1 MSVTELLTELA
12 ARGVRLSINDD
23 HLIVHPGGEKLP
35 DALRARLTSHKS
47 ELLALLQEPDPKETV
62 AWQQIIPNETDRHL
76 PFPLTDLQQ
85 AYWVGQNA
93 PLELGNICCHYYVEF
108 DSQEIDLERLDVA
121 WRRLVQRHD
130 MLRAALLPDGTQQIL
145 EKVPPFRIEV
155 TDLRGH
161 NSEIVSEHL
170 DSTRSLL
177 SHQVFAATDWPH
189 FDIRATRCDRFTRL
203 HVSINILFTDV
214 YGILQIFT
222 EWQRFYLDPETILE
236 PLQLS
241 FRDYV
246 IAENKFRDSELFRTS
261 EEYWLARL
269 SSIPPGPDMPLA
281 RNPKDIKE
289 PIFTRRTNYV
299 ERASWQRLK
308 ERAQRAGVSAT
319 SLLCTAFA
327 EVLAAWSSNTR
338 FSLNLPLLFR
348 LPLHPQV
355 NKIVGPSTSTLILDV
370 DATTDCSFE
379 ARVQRVQR
387 RMTEGINH
395 RYLGGVRVLRDLS
408 RINGS
413 TASAMMPVVFTS
425 TLGHQDLFD
434 RGFNDWLGKEVYT
447 ITQTPQVWLDHQ
459 ALEKRGNL
467 HFNWDAVEE
476 LFPAGLLDDAFAA
489 YRSLLDRL
497 ANDESVWQ
505 MQPRRLLPA
514 AQMDQRRRMNDTG
527 AALSEELLH
536 SLFDKQARRDTH
548 QVAVVSA
555 ERVLTYEELQQR
567 ADEVSEKLTALGVRP
582 NTLVAVV
589 MSKGWEQV
597 VAVLGILKS
606 GAAYLPIDPKLP
618 LQRLHLILE
627 NGHAEIVLT
636 QSRWDEKLEWPNGL
650 QRICVDSLTGAGSG
664 ALDDACCQSPDDLAY
679 VIFTSGSTGMPKG
692 VMIDHR
698 AAVNTILDI
707 NRRFQVT
714 PEDRVLAISSLSFDL
729 SVYDIFGTL
738 AAGGTVVIPDPDA
751 LRDPAQWAELIRTH
765 RVTIWDSVPTLMRM
779 LMEHANGDGKPDLS
793 SLRLVMMS
801 GDWIP
806 VSLPGQIRQALGNV
820 EIVSLGG
827 ATEAAIWSIYYPIK
841 EVDPDWKS
849 IPYGRPLTNQR
860 FHVLNTAMEDCPT
873 WVPGYL
879 YIAGSGLAKGYWR
892 REANTK
898 ESFLNHPETGEPL
911 YRTGDLGR
919 YLPDGNIEFLGRDD
933 FQVKVSGH
941 RIELG
946 EIEAALLKHPEVAS
960 AVVTTSGNASGE
972 KRLVGYVVPKRPPA
986 VELPASNLA
995 HLPIFENVENAQL
1008 DQVLLDPVQRLDFTL
1023 GQHGIR
1029 ATNGNRETV
1038 QLAQPLHVG
1047 YRRYTSRRTERQ
1059 FISTPIPLEKLS
1071 RLLFSLRQLEIDG
1084 FRKYQYPSA
1093 GSLYPVQAYLHV
1105 KEGRIEGV
1113 SPGTYYYHPI
1123 QHQLVLLRAGAR
1135 LDRGIHATINRRIFD
1150 EAAFSVFLIAQ
1161 MNAITP
1167 MYGPLARDFCLLEA
1181 GYLSQLLMSTSTL
1194 CGIGL
1199 CPVGTLNFESVRD
1212 LFLLES
1218 SHVLV
1223 HSLLGGKVEPRSNGQ
1238 AKVEKRSLRTL
1249 PDPDSSL
1256 QAFLRESLPDYMVPS
1271 TFVFLDA
1278 LPLSAEGKVN
1288 RQTLAC
1294 LEEASGF
1301 QARVYEPP
1309 QTDLEHLLATIVQ
1322 ESLQLKQV
1330 GVQENF
1336 FELGA
1341 DSVQLIQIQNRL
1353 AAELGR
1359 PVSIVDF
1366 FRHSTIRDLAVAL
1379 ESGHVA
1385 PSVEL
1390 AKSRSEIRRT
1400 SMQQRVVQRPS
1411 LKQVAKPKN
1420 K

>member
-12 ARGVRLSINDD
+12 ARGVRLSVNED
-23 HLIVHPGGEKLP
+23 HLIVHPGREKLP
-35 DALRARLTSHKS
+35 DELRARLSSHKP
-47 ELLALLQEPDPKETV
+47 ELLALFQGPGEKEMTP
-62 AWQQIIPNETDRHL
+62 WQQIVPNEKDRHL

-93 PLELGNICCHYYVEF
+93 PIELSNICCHYYVEF
-108 DSQEIDLERLDVA
+108 DSQGIDLERLDVA

-130 MLRAALLPDGTQQIL
+130 MLRAVVLPDGTQRIL
-145 EKVPPFRIEV
+145 EEVSPFRIEV

-170 DSTRSLL
+170 DKIRGLL
-177 SHQVFAATDWPH
+177 SHQVFAASDWPH

-214 YGILQIFT
+214 YGILQLFT
-222 EWQRFYLDPETILE
+222 EWQRFYVDPETMFE

-246 IAENKFRDSELFRTS
+246 IAENNFRDSELFRKS

-269 SSIPPGPDMPLA
+269 SSIPPGPDIPLA

-289 PIFTRRTNYV
+289 PRFVRRTDYV
-299 ERASWQRLK
+299 EKDSWQRLK
-308 ERAQRAGVSAT
+308 VRALRAGVSPT

-327 EVLAAWSSNTR
+327 EVLAAWSSTSR

-348 LPLHPQV
+348 LPFHPQV
-355 NKIVGPSTSTLILDV
+355 NKIVGPSTSTLLLEV

-379 ARVQRVQR
+379 ARVQRLQR

-395 RYLGGVRVLRDLS
+395 RYIGGVRVLRELS
-408 RINGS
+408 RIHGG

-425 TLGHQDLFD
+425 TLGHRDLFD
-434 RGFNDWLGKEVYT
+434 RGLNDWLGQAVYT

-459 ALEKRGNL
+459 ALEKQGNL

-489 YRSLLDRL
+489 YRSLLDHL
-497 ANDESVWQ
+497 ANDESAWQ
-505 MQPRRLLPA
+505 TQPRRLLPA
-514 AQMDQRRRMNDTG
+514 GQMAQRRRMNHTD

-536 SLFDKQARRDTH
+536 SLFEKQVRRDPH

-555 ERVLTYEELQQR
+555 ERVLTYEELHRR
-567 ADEVSEKLTALGVRP
+567 ANEVSERLTELGVLP
-582 NTLVAVV
+582 NTLVAVA

-606 GAAYLPIDPKLP
+606 GAAYLPLDPNLP
-618 LQRLHLILE
+618 TQRLHLILE
-627 NGHAEIVLT
+627 NGQVENVLT
-636 QSRWDEKLEWPNGL
+636 QSSWDKTLEWPSGL
-650 QRICVDSLTGAGSG
+650 KRISVDALTGAGS
-664 ALDDACCQSPDDLAY
+664 AEANHACRQGPGDLAY

-707 NRRFQVT
+707 NRRFKVT
-714 PEDRVLAISSLSFDL
+714 PEDRVFAISSLSFDL
-729 SVYDIFGTL
+729 SVYDIFGIL
-738 AAGGTVVIPDPDA
+738 AAGGTIVIPEPGA
-751 LRDPAQWAELIRTH
+751 LRDPAKWAELIRTH

-779 LMEHANGDGKPDLS
+779 LMEHVNGDDELDLS
-793 SLRLVMMS
+793 SLRLVLMS

-806 VSLPGQIRQALGNV
+806 VSLPGQIRQAINNV
-820 EIVSLGG
+820 EVISLGG
-827 ATEAAIWSIYYPIK
+827 ATEAAIWSIHYPIE

-860 FHVLNTAMEDCPT
+860 FHVLNIAMEDCPT

-892 REANTK
+892 QETKTK
-898 ESFLNHPETGEPL
+898 ESFLKRPETGEPL

-946 EIEAALLKHPEVAS
+946 EIEAALLTHPEVAA

-972 KRLVGYVVPKRPPA
+972 KRLVGYVVPKPA
-986 VELPASNLA
+986 PAAEPLGSHLA
-995 HLPIFENVENAQL
+995 HLPIFEKVDNAQL

-1023 GQHGIR
+1023 RQHGIR
-1029 ATNGNRETV
+1029 ATNGNHQTV
-1038 QLAQPLHVG
+1038 QLAQPNTERAS
-1047 YRRYTSRRTERQ
+1047 YRRYTRRRTDRQ
-1059 FISTPIPLEKLS
+1059 FQSTPIPFAKVS
-1071 RLLFSLRQLEIDG
+1071 RLLLSLRQLEIDG

-1093 GSLYPVQAYLHV
+1093 GSLYPVQTYLHV
-1105 KEGRIEGV
+1105 KEGKIEGV

-1123 QHQLVLLRAGAR
+1123 QHQLVMLRHGATIE
-1135 LDRGIHATINRRIFD
+1135 RGVHATINQRIFD
-1150 EAAFSVFLIAQ
+1150 ESAFSVFLIAQ
-1161 MNAITP
+1161 MNAVAP
-1167 MYGPLARDFCLLEA
+1167 MYGPLAKDFCLLEA

-1199 CPVGTLNFESVRD
+1199 CPVGTLDFESVRD

-1218 SHVLV
+1218 SHVLM
-1223 HSLLGGKVEPRSNGQ
+1223 HSLLGGKVETRSNGR
-1238 AKVEKRSLRTL
+1238 AKVEKRSLKTSR
-1249 PDPDSSL
+1249 DPSSSL
-1256 QAFLRESLPDYMVPS
+1256 QAFLRDRLPEYMVPS
-1271 TFVFLDA
+1271 KFVLMDA
-1278 LPLSAEGKVN
+1278 LPLTAEGKVS
-1288 RQTLAC
+1288 RQALAS
-1294 LEEASGF
+1294 LEEAPEF

-1309 QTDLEHLLATIVQ
+1309 QSDMEHLLATIVQ
-1322 ESLQLKQV
+1322 EVLQLKQV
-1330 GVQENF
+1330 GIQENF

-1353 AAELGR
+1353 AAKLGR

-1366 FRHSTIRDLAVAL
+1366 FRHSTIRDLAIAL

-1390 AKSRSEIRRT
+1390 AKTRSEIRRT
-1400 SMQQRVVQRPS
+1400 AMQQRVGQMARA
-1411 LKQVAKPKN
+1411 LPKE
-1420 K
+1420 